1 MPMRLRAEKKMR
13 KHLIEQLKARK
24 VLGARIA
31 QGKNQSVEELQ
42 HEKNLGPQVFLFKN
56 MFSGQVLYSQVPAF
70 HQDQIDQ
77 QFVRPNWENR
87 KPSRRSDLWRIMC
100 VASFKDYE
108 HARAAFRGLVQLR
121 QARDVVQQ
129 KEAKALR
136 KKNDD
141 GNTWYAGQ
149 YRPTYSQEAVADLAH
164 VIEEFNLEG
173 TKLLW
178 ENAWRRGEDKHWR
191 LDLVEHDTLPPFNPR
206 DQSILL
212 DEVSK
217 LAVEE
222 FAKLRQ
228 AEAVEAQTGVT
239 ESA

>member
-31 QGKNQSVEELQ
+31 EGKKTAEELRRL
-42 HEKNLGPQVFLFKN
+42 NLAPQVYLFKN
-56 MFSGQVLYSQVPAF
+56 LFSGQVLYSQVPAF

-87 KPSRRSDLWRIMC
+87 KPSRRNDLWRVMC
-100 VASFKDYE
+100 VATFDNYDY
-108 HARAAFRGLVQLR
+108 AVAAFRGLVQLR

-136 KKNDD
+136 RKNDE

-164 VIEEFNLEG
+164 VIEEFELEN
-173 TKLLW
+173 TKLMW
-178 ENAWRRGEDKHWR
+178 ENAWRRGDDKHWSAE
-191 LDLVEHDTLPPFNPR
+191 LVQHETLPPFNPR
-206 DQSILL
+206 DQNILL
-212 DEVSK
+212 DELRAK
-217 LAVEE
+217 AVEE
-222 FAKLRQ
+222 FAKLRETEEHQ
-228 AEAVEAQTGVT
+228 EEASVIA
-239 ESA
+239 